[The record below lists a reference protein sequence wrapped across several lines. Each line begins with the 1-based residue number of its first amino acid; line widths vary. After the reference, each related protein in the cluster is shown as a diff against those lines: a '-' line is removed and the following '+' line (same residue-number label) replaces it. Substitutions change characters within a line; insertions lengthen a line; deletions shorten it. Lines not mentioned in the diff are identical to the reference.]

1 MSMKRVAAAAAVA
14 AGLGASVTVFHAG
27 FANSVP
33 CPAWQH
39 DKTCDPPPANQG
51 PGFGGGSTV
60 PNPGPS
66 VPGAGTT
73 RVTTLPPQFTTTPH
87 VTTGPGPTTDNKI
100 TTTTT
105 GPTSTPWTGSTTQST
120 TTTPWSGSTTQS
132 TTTTPWSGSTTQ
144 STTTTP
150 WSGSTTQSTTTTPW
164 SGSTTQPG
172 GSTSYSTP
180 TTTRPVLNA
189 PWNQPPHPPYIPP
202 HGDIPRGTA
211 QYGGPIDLKVGFYL
225 PGRGAPPPPRQRG
238 YGWSDGPA
246 PGQPPPNWYGPPP
259 PGGWDG
265 APPAGGWNRPWVGPP
280 RYVDYGQRYFAP
292 FTYNTFTVLPVFNWL
307 YGGWGYWFFGV
318 WVPLY

>member
-14 AGLGASVTVFHAG
+14 AGLGASVTVFQAG

-39 DKTCDPPPANQG
+39 DKTCDPPAPNQG
-51 PGFGGGSTV
+51 PGFGGTTPFSS
-60 PNPGPS
+60 GPS
-66 VPGAGTT
+66 QVPGATT
-73 RVTTLPPQFTTTPH
+73 HVTTLPPQFTTTPH
-87 VTTGPGPTTDNKI
+87 VTTSSPVVTTHG
-100 TTTTT
+100 TTTT
-105 GPTSTPWTGSTTQST
+105 PWSTTQST
-120 TTTPWSGSTTQS
+120 TTPWSTTQS
-132 TTTTPWSGSTTQ
+132 TTTPWSTTQ
-144 STTTTP
+144 STTTP
-150 WSGSTTQSTTTTPW
+150 WSTTQSTTTP
-164 SGSTTQPG
+164 SSTTNKPG
-172 GSTSYSTP
+172 EQSSYQTP

-202 HGDIPRGTA
+202 RGDIPRGTA
-211 QYGGPIDLKVGFYL
+211 QIGGPIDLTVGFYL

-238 YGWSDGPA
+238 YGWSEGPA
-246 PGQPPPNWYGPPP
+246 PGHPPPNWYGPPP

-265 APPAGGWNRPWVGPP
+265 PPPPGGWNRPWVGPP

-292 FTYNTFTVLPVFNWL
+292 FTYNTFTVLPVFNWQ